1 MNKKHLVLYL
11 FIAFSMSSCLSKK
24 KMIYLQGQQIQSS
37 NEVNYEP
44 QIQNDDILSITI
56 MSSDPE
62 IAAPFNIDQIQGT
75 SSAGG
80 GANNLFK
87 TTYLV
92 DARGEIEMPVLGRF
106 PVAGFTKTYLK
117 QYLKERLSIYIKDPI
132 INIRIANFKI
142 SVLGEVR
149 SPGTFRMEGDRVTL
163 LEAIAEAGDLTLY
176 GKRDNILIIR
186 DYLGTKTYNR
196 VDITQADFVNS
207 PFYYLDQNDMI
218 YVEPRKAKIDSTAI
232 GSNVS
237 TIISILGFLITTTL
251 ILTR

>member
-1 MNKKHLVLYL
+1 MNKKHLILYL
-11 FIAFSMSSCLSKK
+11 FIAFSLSSCLSKK
-24 KMIYLQGQQIQSS
+24 KMIYLQGQQSQAGS
-37 NEVNYEP
+37 EVNYEP
-44 QIQNDDILSITI
+44 QIQNDDLLSITI

-62 IAAPFNIDQIQGT
+62 IAAPFNLDQIQGT
-75 SSAGG
+75 STVGG
-80 GANNLFK
+80 TNNLFK

-92 DARGEIEMPVLGRF
+92 DSRGEIEMPVLGKV
-106 PVAGFTKTYLK
+106 PVAGYTKSYLK
-117 QYLKERLSIYIKDPI
+117 QYLKDRLSVYIKDPI

-142 SVLGEVR
+142 SVLGEVK
-149 SPGTFRMEGDRVTL
+149 SPGTFTMQSDRVTL
-163 LEAIAEAGDLTLY
+163 LEALAEAGDLTLY
-176 GKRDNILIIR
+176 GKRQNILIIR

-207 PFYYLDQNDMI
+207 PFYYLDQNDVI

-237 TIISILGFLITTTL
+237 TIISIVGFLITTTL

>member
-1 MNKKHLVLYL
+1 MNKKQLVLYL
-11 FIAFSMSSCLSKK
+11 CIAFSLSSCLSKK
-24 KMIYLQGQQIQSS
+24 KMIYLQGQQTQSS

-44 QIQNDDILSITI
+44 QIQNNDILSISVI
-56 MSSDPE
+56 SSDPE
-62 IAAPFNIDQIQGT
+62 IAAPFNIDQVQGS

-80 GANNLFK
+80 GANNLFR

-92 DARGEIEMPVLGRF
+92 DNKGEIEMPVLGKF
-106 PVAGFTKTYLK
+106 SVAGYTKTYLK

-132 INIRIANFKI
+132 INIRIANFKVT
-142 SVLGEVR
+142 VLGEVR
-149 SPGTFRMEGDRVTL
+149 LPGTFPLEGDRITL
-163 LEAIAEAGDLTLY
+163 LEALGEAGDLTMY
-176 GKRDNILIIR
+176 GKRENILIVR

-196 VDITQADFVNS
+196 VDITKADFVNS
-207 PFYYLDQNDMI
+207 PFYYLDQNDVI

-232 GSNVS
+232 GSNVG